1 LKVLVLG
8 SNGLIGSSVFSVLS
22 DSSSLDVYGTV
33 RSVVNSN
40 PHNQKIFSDID
51 VSLNYR
57 LIDVLKLVNPDVI
70 INCIGATKHKE
81 DGNNPISSIKLNALF
96 PHQLAEISREFN
108 IRLIHISTDCVFS
121 GAKGLYVETDLSDAN
136 DFYGRS
142 KALGEVL
149 YGNTL
154 TIRASTIGHEL
165 STNYGLLN
173 WFLLQNKKCKG
184 FKNAIFSGLP
194 TVVLAQVI
202 LEYILDNK
210 NLKGLYHIAG
220 EPINKYDLLKLIA
233 DVYHK
238 EIVIEM
244 DESFVIDRS
253 LDSRKFNEAT
263 GFKAPSWLELIQT
276 MFNYQYKEN
285 YV

>member
-1 LKVLVLG
+1 MKVLVLG